1 MIQSGLKKI
10 FWLALLIFLILMP
23 FFGREDMIHLMTMT
37 GIWIIISMGLN
48 VLTGYMGYVSFGH
61 AAFTGLGAY
70 ASALLSLRLDLGF
83 WLSMVIGASGTAV
96 LGALLGLGIL
106 RLTGAYFSIGT
117 LLLGEILY
125 SIYYNWSAVTGGY
138 MGLTGLPSPALFHI
152 TQEAVPFSLI
162 HWFYFVHVIVF
173 IMIFAVRAMISS
185 QFGKELIAIR
195 ENESFAESVG
205 VNVKRRKIQC
215 FAISAFLAGLGGSL
229 FAHFLGS
236 IGPDSF
242 TVGRSLEFI
251 TIVIIGGLGSLVGP
265 ILGSYILILLSLYLE
280 VLGAWRMVVYG
291 MIIIAVLFFGRGGIA
306 GMIERVLKVDL
317 RK

>member
-1 MIQSGLKKI
+1 MLKGLRGI
-10 FWLALLIFLILMP
+10 GWVGLLFFVILMP
-23 FFGREDMIHLMTMT
+23 VYGREDMVHLMTTT
-37 GIWIIISMGLN
+37 GIWIIIAMGLN

-61 AAFTGLGAY
+61 AAFTGIGAY
-70 ASALLSLRLDLGF
+70 GSALLSLRLDMGF
-83 WLSMVIGASGTAV
+83 WPSMAISASATAL

-125 SIYYNWSAVTGGY
+125 SVYYNWSSVTGGY
-138 MGLTGLPSPALFHI
+138 MGLTSLPTPSIYLPGQADVH
-152 TQEAVPFSLI
+152 FSLN
-162 HWFYFVHVIVF
+162 HWFYFVHLVVF
-173 IMIFAVRAMISS
+173 AMIIGVREMMSS
-185 QFGKELIAIR
+185 QFGRELIAIR
-195 ENESFAESVG
+195 ENESLAESVG
-205 VNVKRRKIQC
+205 VNVKKRKVQC
-215 FAISAFLAGLGGSL
+215 FALSAFLAGLGGAL
-229 FAHFLGS
+229 FAHFLES

-265 ILGSYILILLSLYLE
+265 VLGSYVLILLSLYLE

-291 MIIIAVLFFGRGGIA
+291 MIIICVLFFGRGGLA
-306 GMIERVLKVDL
+306 GMIERLFKLEL

>member
-1 MIQSGLKKI
+1 MRSVAKKI
-10 FWLALLIFLILMP
+10 LWMCLMLFVLLMP
-23 FFGREDMIHLMTMT
+23 IYGREDMVHLMTIT
-37 GIWIIISMGLN
+37 GIWIIIAMGLN

-70 ASALLSLRLDLGF
+70 GSAILSLRLGMDF
-83 WLSMVIGASGTAV
+83 WPSMAIAASATAV
-96 LGALLGLGIL
+96 LGALLGFGIL

-125 SIYYNWSAVTGGY
+125 SVYYNWSGVTGGY
-138 MGLTGLPSPALFHI
+138 MGLTSLPTPELFLPGQGI
-152 TQEAVPFSLI
+152 IPFTLI
-162 HWFYFVHVIVF
+162 HWFYFVHLVVF
-173 IMIFAVRAMISS
+173 LMVVGIREMVSS

-215 FAISAFLAGLGGSL
+215 FALSAFLAGLGGAF
-229 FAHFLGS
+229 FAHFLES

-251 TIVIIGGLGSLVGP
+251 TIIIIGGLGSLVGP

-291 MIIIAVLFFGRGGIA
+291 MIIIVVLFFGRGGIV
-306 GMIERVLKVDL
+306 GMMERIFKLDL